1 MNCTRNEFINKVH
14 SKWPHKHISDDV
26 LITGISSDIHTVY
39 MLDTLGECQLD
50 IATKFAIASH
60 IWRDDAVLRDID
72 GLFSQS
78 ASTSINPK
86 FVNVPMPHYPFKI
99 TYVDIFGNP
108 VDVAGNPIN
117 KTSDSIIVKSL
128 KCECGSSSVG
138 SNKHS
143 SYCPVK
149 E

>member
-39 MLDTLGECQLD
+39 MLDTLGECQLTT
-50 IATKFAIASH
+50 ASKFAIASH
-60 IWRDDAVLRDID
+60 IWRDGAVLRDTD
-72 GLFSQS
+72 GLFSSMTTTVTGTQPVS
-78 ASTSINPK
+78 
-86 FVNVPMPHYPFKI
+86 VPLPVAHFPSF
-99 TYVDIFGNP
+99 TYVPVYSNGAHWELYDTANP
-108 VDVAGNPIN
+108 PYTTLKN
-117 KTSDSIIVKSL
+117 L